1 MVVQC
6 CLCRRVRNGKQW
18 VEPTPTDLVDE
29 HVSHGYCPVCA
40 AKAFAEIQDLLA
52 SKSYTP
58 RAAAG

>member
-6 CLCRRVRNGKQW
+6 CLCRQVRKGKQW
-18 VEPTPTDLVDE
+18 VDALPGDLADE

-40 AKAFAEIQDLLA
+40 AKAFAEIQDLLNA
-52 SKSYTP
+52 KSCAP